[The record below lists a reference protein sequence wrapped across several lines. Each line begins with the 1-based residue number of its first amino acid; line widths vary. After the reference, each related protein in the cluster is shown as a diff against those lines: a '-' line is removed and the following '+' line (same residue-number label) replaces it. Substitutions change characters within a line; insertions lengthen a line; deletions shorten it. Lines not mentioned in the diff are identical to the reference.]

1 MPIYYIVESRKDLKE
16 ITCKLLLNVLVDLSN
31 NIKRIAKIKD
41 DEIEELNDEYFLLK
55 EMEGK

>member
-1 MPIYYIVESRKDLKE
+1 MPIYIVESRKDLKE
-16 ITCKLLLNVLVDLSN
+16 ITCNLPLNVLVDLSI

-55 EMEGK
+55 EMEGE

>member
-1 MPIYYIVESRKDLKE
+1 MPIYIVEFRKDL
-16 ITCKLLLNVLVDLSN
+16 
-31 NIKRIAKIKD
+31 KD

>member
-1 MPIYYIVESRKDLKE
+1 MPIYIVEFRKDLKE
-16 ITCKLLLNVLVDLSN
+16 IVCNLPLNILVDLSI
-31 NIKRIAKIKD
+31 NIKRIARIKD

>member
-1 MPIYYIVESRKDLKE
+1 MPIYIVESRKDLKE
-16 ITCKLLLNVLVDLSN
+16 ITCNLLLNVLVDLSN

>member
-16 ITCKLLLNVLVDLSN
+16 ITCNLLLNVLVDLSN